1 MAPDNRHLLKEI
13 WDVKS
18 NRYCGEC
25 RKPLVIKPFDRKE
38 EIHVLLEPDVILLCD
53 DCKNIHL
60 NIASKKFEEAQKCS
74 NDVQQRFPS
83 NSKLK

>member
-1 MAPDNRHLLKEI
+1 MALDKNGNRQLLKEI
-13 WDVKS
+13 WDDKS

-25 RKPLVIKPFDRKE
+25 LKPLRKK
-38 EIHVLLEPDVILLCD
+38 EIHVLLYPDVILLCN

-60 NIASKKFEEAQKCS
+60 SIASKKFEEAQNIS

>member
-25 RKPLVIKPFDRKE
+25 RKEK
-38 EIHVLLEPDVILLCD
+38 IHVLLEPDVILLCD